1 MKLIFFCVILFFFN
15 NNLESKLFDAKQFKL
30 KNGLQV
36 VVIENSR
43 APVVSQM
50 IWYNVGSIDEEYGKS
65 GLAHFLE
72 HLMFKGTKNYPSG
85 YYSKYISKNGG
96 TENAFT
102 SFDYTAYYQIV
113 PSENLEKIV
122 ELEADRMTNLTLTEE
137 QVETEKKVILEERY
151 QRIDSKPSA
160 ILDESIRKSLF
171 PNHTYGTPII
181 GWEHEIKRLS
191 KNDVRKFYNNYYNP
205 KNAILIF
212 SGDVSLEKA
221 KKYSEKYFGK
231 IEVKNN
237 ISDDR
242 IQLNDPILRTNIQIN
257 YDDENVKQKIWKRSF
272 KTNSYKDSIK
282 NGIALDLGLKIL
294 TGGSTSILYRELVE
308 KKKLV
313 SSVGGYY
320 QGMSRDKATV
330 NFYAIPNENVK
341 IPYLE
346 KQIYEIMKKSIADGI
361 TEERFNLQK
370 KKYEHE
376 SIYLRDS
383 IFQPAQIIGEALS
396 IGIELDEIES
406 WNEILNEISVDDVK
420 NQLKKFIKNKNYVT
434 GLLG

>member
-1 MKLIFFCVILFFFN
+1 MKLIIFFLIFFSFAS
-15 NNLESKLFDAKQFKL
+15 LKSKLFNAKQFKL

-36 VVIENSR
+36 IVIENSR

-50 IWYNVGSIDEEYGKS
+50 IWYNVGSIDEKFGKS

-72 HLMFKGTKNYPSG
+72 HLMFKGTKKYPSG

-113 PSENLEKIV
+113 PTEHLEKIV
-122 ELEADRMTNLTLTEE
+122 ELEADRMTNLTLTDE

-181 GWEHEIKRLS
+181 GWEHEIKALTID
-191 KNDVRKFYNNYYNP
+191 DVRKFYNDYYNP
-205 KNAILIF
+205 KNAILIL
-212 SGDVSLEKA
+212 SGDVSLKKA
-221 KKYSEKYFGK
+221 KEYSEKYFGK
-231 IEVKNN
+231 IKVKNQIN
-237 ISDDR
+237 INR
-242 IQLNDPILRTNIQIN
+242 IKLNDPVLRTNIRIN

-272 KTNSYKDSIK
+272 KTSSYKESIK

-313 SSVGGYY
+313 SSIGGYY

-330 NFYAIPNENVK
+330 NFYAIPNENVE
-341 IPYLE
+341 ISNLE
-346 KQIYEIMKKSIADGI
+346 KQIYEIMKQSVVNGI
-361 TEERFNLQK
+361 TEDRFILQK

-383 IFQPAQIIGEALS
+383 IFQPAQIVGEALS
-396 IGIELDEIES
+396 IGITLEEIES
-406 WNEILNEISVDDVK
+406 WDEFLNEITIDDVK
-420 NQLKKFIKNKNYVT
+420 NELKKFIKNNNYVT

>member
-1 MKLIFFCVILFFFN
+1 MKLIIFFLIFFSFTS
-15 NNLESKLFDAKQFKL
+15 LKSKLFDAKQFQL
-30 KNGLQV
+30 KNGLRV

-50 IWYNVGSIDEEYGKS
+50 IWYNVGSIDEKFGKS

-72 HLMFKGTKNYPSG
+72 HLMFKGTKKYPSG

-113 PSENLEKIV
+113 PTEHLEKIV
-122 ELEADRMTNLTLTEE
+122 ELEADRMTNLTLTDE

-181 GWEHEIKRLS
+181 GWEHEIKALTID
-191 KNDVRKFYNNYYNP
+191 DVRKFYNDYYNP

-212 SGDVSLEKA
+212 SGDVSLKKA
-221 KKYSEKYFGK
+221 KEYSEKYFGK
-231 IEVKNN
+231 IKVKNQIN
-237 ISDDR
+237 INR
-242 IQLNDPILRTNIQIN
+242 IKLNDPVLRTNIRIN

-272 KTNSYKDSIK
+272 KTSSYKESIK

-313 SSVGGYY
+313 SSIGGYY

-330 NFYAIPNENVK
+330 NFYAIPNENVE
-341 IPYLE
+341 ISNLE
-346 KQIYEIMKKSIADGI
+346 KQIYEIMKKSVVNGI
-361 TEERFNLQK
+361 TEDRFTLQK
-370 KKYEHE
+370 KKYEYE

-383 IFQPAQIIGEALS
+383 IFQPAQIVGEALS
-396 IGIELDEIES
+396 IGIALEEIES
-406 WNEILNEISVDDVK
+406 WDEFLNEITIEDVK
-420 NQLKKFIKNKNYVT
+420 NELKKFIKNNNYVT

>member
-1 MKLIFFCVILFFFN
+1 MKLIIFFFIFFSFTSSK
-15 NNLESKLFDAKQFKL
+15 SKLFDAKQFKL
-30 KNGLQV
+30 ENGLQV
-36 VVIENSR
+36 IVIENSR

-50 IWYNVGSIDEEYGKS
+50 IWYNVGSIDEKFGKS

-72 HLMFKGTKNYPSG
+72 HLMFKGTKKYPSG

-113 PSENLEKIV
+113 PTEHLEKIV
-122 ELEADRMTNLTLTEE
+122 ELEADRMINLTLTDE

-181 GWEHEIKRLS
+181 GWEHEIKALTID
-191 KNDVRKFYNNYYNP
+191 DVRKFYNDYYNP

-212 SGDVSLEKA
+212 SGDVSLKKA
-221 KKYSEKYFGK
+221 KEYSEKYFGK
-231 IEVKNN
+231 IKVKNQIN
-237 ISDDR
+237 INR
-242 IQLNDPILRTNIQIN
+242 IKLNDPVLRTNIRIN
-257 YDDENVKQKIWKRSF
+257 YNDENVKQKIWKRSF
-272 KTNSYKDSIK
+272 KTSSYKESIK

-313 SSVGGYY
+313 SSIGGYY

-330 NFYAIPNENVK
+330 NFYAIPNENVE
-341 IPYLE
+341 ISNLE
-346 KQIYEIMKKSIADGI
+346 KQIYEIMKKSVVNGI
-361 TEERFNLQK
+361 TEDRFTLQK
-370 KKYEHE
+370 KKYEYE

-383 IFQPAQIIGEALS
+383 IFQPAQIVGEALS
-396 IGIELDEIES
+396 VGIALEEIER
-406 WNEILNEISVDDVK
+406 WDEFLNEITIDDVK
-420 NQLKKFIKNKNYVT
+420 NELKKFIKNNNYVT

>member
-1 MKLIFFCVILFFFN
+1 MKLIFFFLIFFSFTS
-15 NNLESKLFDAKQFKL
+15 LKSKLFDAKQFKL

-36 VVIENSR
+36 IVIENSR

-50 IWYNVGSIDEEYGKS
+50 IWYNVGSIDEKFGKS

-72 HLMFKGTKNYPSG
+72 HLMFKGTKKYPSG

-113 PSENLEKIV
+113 PTEHLEKIV
-122 ELEADRMTNLTLTEE
+122 ELEADRMTNLTLTDE

-181 GWEHEIKRLS
+181 GWEHEIKALTID
-191 KNDVRKFYNNYYNP
+191 DVRKFYNDYYNP

-212 SGDVSLEKA
+212 SGDVSLKKA
-221 KKYSEKYFGK
+221 KEYSEKYFGK
-231 IEVKNN
+231 IKVKNQIN
-237 ISDDR
+237 INR
-242 IQLNDPILRTNIQIN
+242 IKLNDPVLRTNIRIN

-272 KTNSYKDSIK
+272 KTSSYKESIK

-313 SSVGGYY
+313 SSIGGYY

-330 NFYAIPNENVK
+330 NFYAIPNENVE
-341 IPYLE
+341 ISNLE
-346 KQIYEIMKKSIADGI
+346 KQIYEIMKKSVVNGI
-361 TEERFNLQK
+361 TEDRFILQK

-383 IFQPAQIIGEALS
+383 IFQPAQIVGEALS
-396 IGIELDEIES
+396 IGIALEEIES
-406 WNEILNEISVDDVK
+406 WDEFLNEITIDDVK
-420 NQLKKFIKNKNYVT
+420 NELKKFIKNNNYVT

>member
-1 MKLIFFCVILFFFN
+1 MKLIIFFLIFFSFTS
-15 NNLESKLFDAKQFKL
+15 LKSKLFDAKQFKL

-36 VVIENSR
+36 IVIENSR

-50 IWYNVGSIDEEYGKS
+50 IWYNVGSIDEKFGKS

-72 HLMFKGTKNYPSG
+72 HLMFKGTKKYPSG

-113 PSENLEKIV
+113 PTEHLEKIV
-122 ELEADRMTNLTLTEE
+122 ELEADRMTNLTLTNE

-181 GWEHEIKRLS
+181 GWEHEIKALTID
-191 KNDVRKFYNNYYNP
+191 DVRKFYNDYYNP

-212 SGDVSLEKA
+212 SGDVSLKKA
-221 KKYSEKYFGK
+221 KEFSEKYFGK
-231 IEVKNN
+231 IEVKNQIN
-237 ISDDR
+237 INR
-242 IQLNDPILRTNIQIN
+242 IKLNDPILKTNIRIN

-272 KTNSYKDSIK
+272 KTSSYKESIK
-282 NGIALDLGLKIL
+282 NGIALELGLKIL

-313 SSVGGYY
+313 SSIGGYY

-330 NFYAIPNENVK
+330 NFYAIPNENVE
-341 IPYLE
+341 ISNLE
-346 KQIYEIMKKSIADGI
+346 KQIYEIMKKSVVNGI
-361 TEERFNLQK
+361 TEDRFTLQK
-370 KKYEHE
+370 KKYEYE

-383 IFQPAQIIGEALS
+383 IFQPAQIVGEALS
-396 IGIELDEIES
+396 IGIALEEIES
-406 WNEILNEISVDDVK
+406 WDEFLNEITIDDVK
-420 NQLKKFIKNKNYVT
+420 NELKKFIKNNNYVT

>member
-1 MKLIFFCVILFFFN
+1 MKLIFFFLIFFSFTS
-15 NNLESKLFDAKQFKL
+15 LKSKLFDAKQFKL

-36 VVIENSR
+36 IVIENSR

-50 IWYNVGSIDEEYGKS
+50 IWYNVGSIDEKFGKS

-72 HLMFKGTKNYPSG
+72 HLMFKGTKKYPSG

-113 PSENLEKIV
+113 PTEHLEKIV
-122 ELEADRMTNLTLTEE
+122 ELEADRMTNLTLTDE

-181 GWEHEIKRLS
+181 GWEHEIKALTID
-191 KNDVRKFYNNYYNP
+191 DVRKFYNDYYNP

-212 SGDVSLEKA
+212 SGDVSLKKA
-221 KKYSEKYFGK
+221 KEYSEKYFGK
-231 IEVKNN
+231 IKVKNQIN
-237 ISDDR
+237 INR
-242 IQLNDPILRTNIQIN
+242 IKLNDPVLRTNIRIN

-272 KTNSYKDSIK
+272 KTSSYKESIK

-313 SSVGGYY
+313 SSIGGYY

-330 NFYAIPNENVK
+330 NFYAIPNENVE
-341 IPYLE
+341 ISNLE
-346 KQIYEIMKKSIADGI
+346 KQIYEIMKKSVVNGI
-361 TEERFNLQK
+361 TEDRFILQK

-383 IFQPAQIIGEALS
+383 IFQPAQIVGEALS
-396 IGIELDEIES
+396 IGIALEEIES
-406 WNEILNEISVDDVK
+406 WDDFLNEITIEDVK
-420 NQLKKFIKNKNYVT
+420 NELKKFIKNNNYVT

>member
-1 MKLIFFCVILFFFN
+1 MKLIIFFLIFFSFTSSK
-15 NNLESKLFDAKQFKL
+15 SKLFDAKQFKL

-36 VVIENSR
+36 IVIENSR

-50 IWYNVGSIDEEYGKS
+50 IWYNVGSIDEKFGKS

-72 HLMFKGTKNYPSG
+72 HLMFKGTKKYPSG

-113 PSENLEKIV
+113 PTDHLEKIV
-122 ELEADRMTNLTLTEE
+122 ELEADRMTNLTLTDE

-151 QRIDSKPSA
+151 QRIDSNPSA

-181 GWEHEIKRLS
+181 GWEHEIKALTID
-191 KNDVRKFYNNYYNP
+191 DVRKFYNDYYNP

-212 SGDVSLEKA
+212 SGDVSLKKA
-221 KKYSEKYFGK
+221 KQFSEKYFGK
-231 IEVKNN
+231 IKVKNQIN
-237 ISDDR
+237 ITR
-242 IQLNDPILRTNIQIN
+242 IKLNDPVLRTNIRIN

-272 KTNSYKDSIK
+272 KTSSYKESIK
-282 NGIALDLGLKIL
+282 NGIALELGLKIL

-313 SSVGGYY
+313 SSIGGYY

-330 NFYAIPNENVK
+330 NFYAIPNENVE
-341 IPYLE
+341 ISNLE
-346 KQIYEIMKKSIADGI
+346 KQIYETMKKSVVNGI
-361 TEERFNLQK
+361 TEDRFTLQK
-370 KKYEHE
+370 KKYEYE

-383 IFQPAQIIGEALS
+383 IFQPAQIVGEALS
-396 IGIELDEIES
+396 IGISLEEIES
-406 WNEILNEISVDDVK
+406 WDEFLNEITIDDVK
-420 NQLKKFIKNKNYVT
+420 NELKKFIKNNNYVT

>member
-1 MKLIFFCVILFFFN
+1 MKLIIFFLIFFSFT
-15 NNLESKLFDAKQFKL
+15 NLKSKLFDAKQFKL

-36 VVIENSR
+36 IVIENSR

-50 IWYNVGSIDEEYGKS
+50 IWYNVGSIDEKFGKS

-72 HLMFKGTKNYPSG
+72 HLMFKGTKKYPSG

-113 PSENLEKIV
+113 PTEHLEKIV
-122 ELEADRMTNLTLTEE
+122 ELEADRMTNLTLTDE

-181 GWEHEIKRLS
+181 GWEHEIKALTID
-191 KNDVRKFYNNYYNP
+191 DVRKFYNDYYNP
-205 KNAILIF
+205 KNAILIL
-212 SGDVSLEKA
+212 SGDVSLKKA
-221 KKYSEKYFGK
+221 KEYSEKYFGK
-231 IEVKNN
+231 IKVKNQIN
-237 ISDDR
+237 INR
-242 IQLNDPILRTNIQIN
+242 IKLNDPVLRTNIRIN

-272 KTNSYKDSIK
+272 KTSSYKESIK

-313 SSVGGYY
+313 SSIGGYY

-330 NFYAIPNENVK
+330 NFYAIPNENVE
-341 IPYLE
+341 ISNLE
-346 KQIYEIMKKSIADGI
+346 KQIYEIMKQSVVNGI
-361 TEERFNLQK
+361 TEDRFILQK

-383 IFQPAQIIGEALS
+383 IFQPAQIVGEALS
-396 IGIELDEIES
+396 VGIALEEIER
-406 WNEILNEISVDDVK
+406 WDEFLNEITIDDVK
-420 NQLKKFIKNKNYVT
+420 NELKKFIKNNNYVT

>member
-1 MKLIFFCVILFFFN
+1 MKLIFFFIIFFSFTSSK
-15 NNLESKLFDAKQFKL
+15 SKLFDAKQFQL
-30 KNGLQV
+30 KNGLRV
-36 VVIENSR
+36 IVIENSR

-50 IWYNVGSIDEEYGKS
+50 IWYNVGSIDEKFGKS

-72 HLMFKGTKNYPSG
+72 HLMFKGTKKYPSG

-113 PSENLEKIV
+113 PTEHLEKIV
-122 ELEADRMTNLTLTEE
+122 ELEADRMINLTLTDE

-181 GWEHEIKRLS
+181 GWEHEIKALTID
-191 KNDVRKFYNNYYNP
+191 DVRKFYNDYYNP
-205 KNAILIF
+205 KNAILIL
-212 SGDVSLEKA
+212 SGDVSLKKA
-221 KKYSEKYFGK
+221 KEYSEKYFGK
-231 IEVKNN
+231 IKVKNQIN
-237 ISDDR
+237 INR
-242 IQLNDPILRTNIQIN
+242 IKLNDPVLRTNIRIN
-257 YDDENVKQKIWKRSF
+257 YYDENVKQKIWKRSF
-272 KTNSYKDSIK
+272 KTSSYKESIK

-313 SSVGGYY
+313 SSIGGYY

-330 NFYAIPNENVK
+330 NFYAIPNENVE
-341 IPYLE
+341 ISNLE
-346 KQIYEIMKKSIADGI
+346 KQIYETMKKSVVNGI
-361 TEERFNLQK
+361 TEDRFTLQK
-370 KKYEHE
+370 KKYEYE

-383 IFQPAQIIGEALS
+383 IFQPAQIVGEALS
-396 IGIELDEIES
+396 VGIALEEIER
-406 WNEILNEISVDDVK
+406 WDEFLNEITIDDVK
-420 NQLKKFIKNKNYVT
+420 NELKKFIKNNNYVT

>member
-1 MKLIFFCVILFFFN
+1 MKLIIFFLIFFSFTS
-15 NNLESKLFDAKQFKL
+15 LKSKLFDAKQFKL

-36 VVIENSR
+36 IVIENSR

-50 IWYNVGSIDEEYGKS
+50 IWYNVGSIDEKFGKS

-72 HLMFKGTKNYPSG
+72 HLMFKGTKKYPSG

-113 PSENLEKIV
+113 PTEHLEKIV
-122 ELEADRMTNLTLTEE
+122 ELEADRMTNLTLTDE

-181 GWEHEIKRLS
+181 GWEHEIKALTID
-191 KNDVRKFYNNYYNP
+191 DVRKFYNDYYNP
-205 KNAILIF
+205 KNAILIL
-212 SGDVSLEKA
+212 SGDVSLKKA
-221 KKYSEKYFGK
+221 KEYSEKYFGK
-231 IEVKNN
+231 IKVKNQIN
-237 ISDDR
+237 INR
-242 IQLNDPILRTNIQIN
+242 IKLNDPVLRTNIRIN

-272 KTNSYKDSIK
+272 KTSSYKESIK

-313 SSVGGYY
+313 SSIGGYY

-330 NFYAIPNENVK
+330 NFYAIPNENVE
-341 IPYLE
+341 ISNLE
-346 KQIYEIMKKSIADGI
+346 KQIYEIMKKSVVNGI
-361 TEERFNLQK
+361 TEDRFALQK
-370 KKYEHE
+370 KKYEYE

-383 IFQPAQIIGEALS
+383 IFQPAQIVGEALS
-396 IGIELDEIES
+396 IGIALEEIES
-406 WNEILNEISVDDVK
+406 WDEFLNEITIDDVK
-420 NQLKKFIKNKNYVT
+420 NELKKFIKNNNYVT

>member
-1 MKLIFFCVILFFFN
+1 MKLIFFFLIFFSFTS
-15 NNLESKLFDAKQFKL
+15 LKSKLFDAKQFKL

-36 VVIENSR
+36 IVIENSR

-50 IWYNVGSIDEEYGKS
+50 IWYNVGSIDEKFGKS

-72 HLMFKGTKNYPSG
+72 HLMFKGTKKYPSG

-113 PSENLEKIV
+113 PTEHLEKIV
-122 ELEADRMTNLTLTEE
+122 ELEADRMTNLTLTDE

-181 GWEHEIKRLS
+181 GWEHEIKALTID
-191 KNDVRKFYNNYYNP
+191 DVRKFYNDYYNP

-212 SGDVSLEKA
+212 SGDVSLKKA
-221 KKYSEKYFGK
+221 KEYSEKYFGK
-231 IEVKNN
+231 IKVKNQIN
-237 ISDDR
+237 INR
-242 IQLNDPILRTNIQIN
+242 IKLNDPILRTNIRIN

-272 KTNSYKDSIK
+272 KTSSYKESIK

-313 SSVGGYY
+313 SSIGGYY

-330 NFYAIPNENVK
+330 NFYAIPNENVE
-341 IPYLE
+341 ISNLE
-346 KQIYEIMKKSIADGI
+346 KQIYEIMKKSVVNGI
-361 TEERFNLQK
+361 TEDRFILQK

-396 IGIELDEIES
+396 IGIALEEIES
-406 WNEILNEISVDDVK
+406 WDEFLNEITIEDVK
-420 NQLKKFIKNKNYVT
+420 NELKKFIKNNNYVT

>member
-1 MKLIFFCVILFFFN
+1 MKLIFFFIIFFSFTSSK
-15 NNLESKLFDAKQFKL
+15 SKLFDAKQFKL
-30 KNGLQV
+30 ENGLQV
-36 VVIENSR
+36 IVIENSR

-50 IWYNVGSIDEEYGKS
+50 IWYNVGSIDEKFGKS

-72 HLMFKGTKNYPSG
+72 HLMFKGTKKYPSG

-113 PSENLEKIV
+113 PTEHLEKIV
-122 ELEADRMTNLTLTEE
+122 ELEADRMTNLTLTDE

-181 GWEHEIKRLS
+181 GWEHEIKALTID
-191 KNDVRKFYNNYYNP
+191 DVRKFYNDYYSP

-212 SGDVSLEKA
+212 SGDVSLKKA
-221 KKYSEKYFGK
+221 KEYSEKYFGK
-231 IEVKNN
+231 IKVKNQIN
-237 ISDDR
+237 INR
-242 IQLNDPILRTNIQIN
+242 IKLNDPVLRTNIRIN

-272 KTNSYKDSIK
+272 KTSSYKESIK

-313 SSVGGYY
+313 SSIGGYY

-330 NFYAIPNENVK
+330 NFYAIPNENVE
-341 IPYLE
+341 ISNLE
-346 KQIYEIMKKSIADGI
+346 KQIYEIMKKSVVNGI
-361 TEERFNLQK
+361 TEDRFTLQK
-370 KKYEHE
+370 KKYEYE

-383 IFQPAQIIGEALS
+383 IFQPAQIVGEALS
-396 IGIELDEIES
+396 IGIALEEIES
-406 WNEILNEISVDDVK
+406 WDEFLNEITIDDVK
-420 NQLKKFIKNKNYVT
+420 NELKKFIKNNNYVT

>member
-1 MKLIFFCVILFFFN
+1 MKLIIFFLIFFSFTS
-15 NNLESKLFDAKQFKL
+15 LKSKLFDAKQFKL

-36 VVIENSR
+36 IVIENSR

-50 IWYNVGSIDEEYGKS
+50 IWYNVGSIDEKFGKS

-72 HLMFKGTKNYPSG
+72 HLMFKGTKKYPSG

-113 PSENLEKIV
+113 PTEHLEKIV
-122 ELEADRMTNLTLTEE
+122 ELEADRMTNLTLTDE

-181 GWEHEIKRLS
+181 GWEHEIKALTID
-191 KNDVRKFYNNYYNP
+191 DVRKFYNDYYNP
-205 KNAILIF
+205 KNAILIL
-212 SGDVSLEKA
+212 SGDVSLKKA
-221 KKYSEKYFGK
+221 KEYSKKYFGK
-231 IEVKNN
+231 IKVKNQIN
-237 ISDDR
+237 INR
-242 IQLNDPILRTNIQIN
+242 IKLNDPVLRTNIRIN

-272 KTNSYKDSIK
+272 KTSSYKESIK

-313 SSVGGYY
+313 SSIGGYY

-330 NFYAIPNENVK
+330 NFYAIPNENVE
-341 IPYLE
+341 ISNLE
-346 KQIYEIMKKSIADGI
+346 KQIYEIMKKSVVNGI
-361 TEERFNLQK
+361 TEDRFTLQK
-370 KKYEHE
+370 KKYEYE

-383 IFQPAQIIGEALS
+383 IFQPAQIVGEALS
-396 IGIELDEIES
+396 IGIALEEIES
-406 WNEILNEISVDDVK
+406 WDEFLNDITIDDVK
-420 NQLKKFIKNKNYVT
+420 NELKKFIKNNNYVT

>member
-1 MKLIFFCVILFFFN
+1 MKLIIFFLIFFSFT
-15 NNLESKLFDAKQFKL
+15 NLKSKLFDAKQFKL

-36 VVIENSR
+36 IVIENSR

-50 IWYNVGSIDEEYGKS
+50 IWYNVGSIDEKFGKS

-72 HLMFKGTKNYPSG
+72 HLMFKGTKKYPSG

-113 PSENLEKIV
+113 PTEHLEKIV
-122 ELEADRMTNLTLTEE
+122 ELEADRMTNLTLTDE

-181 GWEHEIKRLS
+181 GWEHEIKALTID
-191 KNDVRKFYNNYYNP
+191 DVRKFYNDYYNP

-212 SGDVSLEKA
+212 SGDVSLKKA
-221 KKYSEKYFGK
+221 KEYSEKYFGK
-231 IEVKNN
+231 IKVKNQIN
-237 ISDDR
+237 INR
-242 IQLNDPILRTNIQIN
+242 IKLNDPVLRTNIRIN

-272 KTNSYKDSIK
+272 KTSSYKESIK

-313 SSVGGYY
+313 SSIGGYY

-330 NFYAIPNENVK
+330 NFYAIPNENVE
-341 IPYLE
+341 ISNLE
-346 KQIYEIMKKSIADGI
+346 KQIYEIMKKSVVNGI
-361 TEERFNLQK
+361 TEDRFTLQK
-370 KKYEHE
+370 KKYAHE

-383 IFQPAQIIGEALS
+383 IFQPAQIVGEALS
-396 IGIELDEIES
+396 IGIALEEIEN
-406 WNEILNEISVDDVK
+406 WDEFLNEITIDDVK
-420 NQLKKFIKNKNYVT
+420 NELKKFIKNNNYVT

>member
-1 MKLIFFCVILFFFN
+1 MKLIIFFLIFFSFT
-15 NNLESKLFDAKQFKL
+15 NLKSKLFDAKQFKL

-36 VVIENSR
+36 IVIENSR

-50 IWYNVGSIDEEYGKS
+50 IWYNVGSIDEKFGKS

-72 HLMFKGTKNYPSG
+72 HLMFKGTKKFPSG

-113 PSENLEKIV
+113 PTEHLEKIV
-122 ELEADRMTNLTLTEE
+122 ELEADRMTNLTLTDE

-181 GWEHEIKRLS
+181 GWEHEIKALTID
-191 KNDVRKFYNNYYNP
+191 DVRKFYNDYYNP

-212 SGDVSLEKA
+212 SGDVSLKKA
-221 KKYSEKYFGK
+221 KEYSEKYFGK
-231 IEVKNN
+231 IKVKNQIN
-237 ISDDR
+237 INR
-242 IQLNDPILRTNIQIN
+242 IKLNDPVLRTNIRIN

-272 KTNSYKDSIK
+272 KTSSYKESIK

-313 SSVGGYY
+313 SSIGGYY

-330 NFYAIPNENVK
+330 NFYAIPNENVE
-341 IPYLE
+341 ISNLE
-346 KQIYEIMKKSIADGI
+346 KQIYEIMKQSVVNGI
-361 TEERFNLQK
+361 TEDRFILQK

-383 IFQPAQIIGEALS
+383 IFQPAQIVGEALS
-396 IGIELDEIES
+396 IGIALEEIES
-406 WNEILNEISVDDVK
+406 WDEFLNEITIDDVK
-420 NQLKKFIKNKNYVT
+420 NELKKFIKNNNYVT

>member
-1 MKLIFFCVILFFFN
+1 MKLIFFFIIFFSFTSSK
-15 NNLESKLFDAKQFKL
+15 SKLFDAKQFKL
-30 KNGLQV
+30 ENGLQV
-36 VVIENSR
+36 IVIENSR

-50 IWYNVGSIDEEYGKS
+50 IWYNVGSIDEKFGKS

-72 HLMFKGTKNYPSG
+72 HLMFKGTKKYPSG

-113 PSENLEKIV
+113 PTEHLEKIV
-122 ELEADRMTNLTLTEE
+122 ELEADRMINLTLTDE

-181 GWEHEIKRLS
+181 GWEHEIKALTID
-191 KNDVRKFYNNYYNP
+191 DVRKFYNDYYNP
-205 KNAILIF
+205 KNAILIL
-212 SGDVSLEKA
+212 SGDVSLKKA
-221 KKYSEKYFGK
+221 KEFSKKYFGK
-231 IEVKNN
+231 IKVKNQIN
-237 ISDDR
+237 INR
-242 IQLNDPILRTNIQIN
+242 IKLNDPVLRTNIRIN

-272 KTNSYKDSIK
+272 KTSSYKESIK

-313 SSVGGYY
+313 SSIGGYY

-330 NFYAIPNENVK
+330 NFYAIPNENVE
-341 IPYLE
+341 ISNLE
-346 KQIYEIMKKSIADGI
+346 KQIYEIMKKSVVNGI
-361 TEERFNLQK
+361 TEDRFTLQK
-370 KKYEHE
+370 KKYEYE

-383 IFQPAQIIGEALS
+383 IFQPAQIVGEALS
-396 IGIELDEIES
+396 VGIALEEIER
-406 WNEILNEISVDDVK
+406 WDEFLNEITIDDVK
-420 NQLKKFIKNKNYVT
+420 NELKKFIKNNNYVT

>member
-1 MKLIFFCVILFFFN
+1 MKLIIFFLIFFSFTS
-15 NNLESKLFDAKQFKL
+15 LKSKLFDAKQFQL
-30 KNGLQV
+30 KNGLRV

-50 IWYNVGSIDEEYGKS
+50 IWYNVGSIDEKFGKS

-72 HLMFKGTKNYPSG
+72 HLMFKGTKKYPSG

-113 PSENLEKIV
+113 PTEHLEKIV
-122 ELEADRMTNLTLTEE
+122 ELEADRMTNLTLTDE

-181 GWEHEIKRLS
+181 GWEHEIKALTID
-191 KNDVRKFYNNYYNP
+191 DVRKFYNDYYNP

-212 SGDVSLEKA
+212 SGDVSLKKA
-221 KKYSEKYFGK
+221 KEYSEKYFGK
-231 IEVKNN
+231 IKVKNQIN
-237 ISDDR
+237 INR
-242 IQLNDPILRTNIQIN
+242 IKLNDPVLRTNIRIN

-272 KTNSYKDSIK
+272 KTSSYKESIK

-313 SSVGGYY
+313 SSIGGYY

-330 NFYAIPNENVK
+330 NFYAIPNENVE
-341 IPYLE
+341 ISNLE
-346 KQIYEIMKKSIADGI
+346 KQIYEIMKKSVVNGI
-361 TEERFNLQK
+361 TEDRFALQK
-370 KKYEHE
+370 KKYEYE
-376 SIYLRDS
+376 SIYLRDN
-383 IFQPAQIIGEALS
+383 IFQPAQIVGEALS
-396 IGIELDEIES
+396 IGIALEEIES
-406 WNEILNEISVDDVK
+406 WDEFLNEITIDDVK
-420 NQLKKFIKNKNYVT
+420 NELKKFIKNNNYVT

>member
-1 MKLIFFCVILFFFN
+1 MKLIIFLLIFFSFT
-15 NNLESKLFDAKQFKL
+15 NLKSKLFDAKQFRL

-36 VVIENSR
+36 IVIENSR

-50 IWYNVGSIDEEYGKS
+50 IWYNVGSIDEEFGKS

-72 HLMFKGTKNYPSG
+72 HLMFKGTKRYPSG

-113 PSENLEKIV
+113 PSEHLENIV
-122 ELEADRMTNLTLTEE
+122 KLEADRMTNLTLTDK

-181 GWEHEIKRLS
+181 GWEHEIKALTID
-191 KNDVRKFYNNYYNP
+191 DVRKFYNDYYNP

-212 SGDVSLEKA
+212 SGDVSLKKA
-221 KKYSEKYFGK
+221 KEYSEKYFGK
-231 IEVKNN
+231 IKVKKQRN
-237 ISDDR
+237 INR
-242 IQLNDPILRTNIQIN
+242 IKLNDPVLRTNIRIN

-272 KTNSYKDSIK
+272 KTNSYKESIK

-313 SSVGGYY
+313 SSIGGYY
-320 QGMSRDKATV
+320 QGMSRDKATI
-330 NFYAIPNENVK
+330 NFYAIPNENVE
-341 IPYLE
+341 ISNLE
-346 KQIYEIMKKSIADGI
+346 KQIYEIMKKSVEDGI
-361 TEERFNLQK
+361 TDDRFILEK
-370 KKYEHE
+370 KKYEHG

-383 IFQPAQIIGEALS
+383 IFQPAQIVGEALS
-396 IGIELDEIES
+396 IGITLEEIER
-406 WNEILNEISVDDVK
+406 WDEFLNEVTIDDVK
-420 NQLKKFIKNKNYVT
+420 NELKKFINNKNYVT

>member
-1 MKLIFFCVILFFFN
+1 MKLIFFFLIFFSFTS
-15 NNLESKLFDAKQFKL
+15 LKSKLFDAKQFKL

-36 VVIENSR
+36 IVIENSR

-50 IWYNVGSIDEEYGKS
+50 IWYNVGSIDEKFGKS

-72 HLMFKGTKNYPSG
+72 HLMFKGTKKYPNG
-85 YYSKYISKNGG
+85 FYSKYISKNGG

-113 PSENLEKIV
+113 PTEHLEKIV
-122 ELEADRMTNLTLTEE
+122 ELEADRMTNLTLTDQ

-181 GWEHEIKRLS
+181 GWEHEIKALTID
-191 KNDVRKFYNNYYNP
+191 DVRKFYNDYYNP

-212 SGDVSLEKA
+212 SGDVSLKKA
-221 KKYSEKYFGK
+221 KEYSEKYFGK
-231 IEVKNN
+231 IKVKNQIN
-237 ISDDR
+237 INR
-242 IQLNDPILRTNIQIN
+242 IKLNDPVLRTNIRIN

-272 KTNSYKDSIK
+272 KTSSYKESIK

-313 SSVGGYY
+313 SSIGGYY

-330 NFYAIPNENVK
+330 NFYAIPNENVE
-341 IPYLE
+341 ISNLE
-346 KQIYEIMKKSIADGI
+346 KQIYEIMKKSVVNGI
-361 TEERFNLQK
+361 TEDRFILQK

-383 IFQPAQIIGEALS
+383 IFQPAQIVGEALS
-396 IGIELDEIES
+396 IGIALEEIES
-406 WNEILNEISVDDVK
+406 WDEFLNEITIEDVK
-420 NQLKKFIKNKNYVT
+420 NELKKFIKNNNYVT

>member
-1 MKLIFFCVILFFFN
+1 MKLIIFFLIFFSFTSSK
-15 NNLESKLFDAKQFKL
+15 SKLFNAKQFKL

-36 VVIENSR
+36 IVIENSR

-50 IWYNVGSIDEEYGKS
+50 IWYNVGSIDEKFGKS

-72 HLMFKGTKNYPSG
+72 HLMFKGTKKYPSG

-113 PSENLEKIV
+113 PTEHLEKIV
-122 ELEADRMTNLTLTEE
+122 ELEADRMTNLTLTDE

-181 GWEHEIKRLS
+181 GWEHEIKALTID
-191 KNDVRKFYNNYYNP
+191 DVRKFYNDYYNP

-212 SGDVSLEKA
+212 SGDVSLKKA
-221 KKYSEKYFGK
+221 KEYSEKYFGK
-231 IEVKNN
+231 IKVKNQITIN
-237 ISDDR
+237 R
-242 IQLNDPILRTNIQIN
+242 IKLNDPVLRTNIRIN

-272 KTNSYKDSIK
+272 KTSSYKESIK

-313 SSVGGYY
+313 SSIGGYY

-330 NFYAIPNENVK
+330 NFYAIPNENVE
-341 IPYLE
+341 ISNLE
-346 KQIYEIMKKSIADGI
+346 KQIYEIMKKSVVNGI
-361 TEERFNLQK
+361 TEDRFTLQK
-370 KKYEHE
+370 KKYAHE

-383 IFQPAQIIGEALS
+383 IFQPAQIVGEALS
-396 IGIELDEIES
+396 IGIALEEIES
-406 WNEILNEISVDDVK
+406 WDEFLNEITIDDVK
-420 NQLKKFIKNKNYVT
+420 NELKKFIKNNNYVT

>member
-1 MKLIFFCVILFFFN
+1 MKLIIFFLIFFSFTS
-15 NNLESKLFDAKQFKL
+15 LKSKLFDAKQFKL

-36 VVIENSR
+36 IVIENSR

-50 IWYNVGSIDEEYGKS
+50 IWYNVGSIDEKFGKS

-72 HLMFKGTKNYPSG
+72 HLMFKGTKKFPSG

-113 PSENLEKIV
+113 PTEHLEKIV
-122 ELEADRMTNLTLTEE
+122 ELEADRMTNLTLTDE

-181 GWEHEIKRLS
+181 GWEHEIKALTID
-191 KNDVRKFYNNYYNP
+191 DVRKFYNDYYNP

-212 SGDVSLEKA
+212 SGDVSLKKA
-221 KKYSEKYFGK
+221 KEYSEKYFGK
-231 IEVKNN
+231 IKVKNQITIN
-237 ISDDR
+237 R
-242 IQLNDPILRTNIQIN
+242 IKLNDPVLRTNIRIN

-272 KTNSYKDSIK
+272 KTSSYKESIK

-313 SSVGGYY
+313 SSIGGYY

-330 NFYAIPNENVK
+330 NFYAIPNENVE
-341 IPYLE
+341 ISNLE
-346 KQIYEIMKKSIADGI
+346 KQIYEIMKQSVVNGI
-361 TEERFNLQK
+361 TEDRFILQK

-383 IFQPAQIIGEALS
+383 IFQPAQIVGEALS
-396 IGIELDEIES
+396 IGIALEEIES
-406 WNEILNEISVDDVK
+406 WDEFLNEITIDDVK
-420 NQLKKFIKNKNYVT
+420 NELKKFIKNNNYVT

>member
-1 MKLIFFCVILFFFN
+1 MKLIFFFIIFFSFTSSK
-15 NNLESKLFDAKQFKL
+15 SKLFDAKQFKL

-36 VVIENSR
+36 IVIENSR

-50 IWYNVGSIDEEYGKS
+50 IWYNVGSIDEKFGKS

-72 HLMFKGTKNYPSG
+72 HLMFKGTKKYPSG

-113 PSENLEKIV
+113 PSEHLEKIV
-122 ELEADRMTNLTLTEE
+122 ELEADRMTNLTLTDE

-181 GWEHEIKRLS
+181 GWEHEIKALTID
-191 KNDVRKFYNNYYNP
+191 DVRKFYNDYYNP

-212 SGDVSLEKA
+212 SGDVSLKKA
-221 KKYSEKYFGK
+221 KEYSKKYFGK
-231 IEVKNN
+231 IKVKNQIN
-237 ISDDR
+237 INR
-242 IQLNDPILRTNIQIN
+242 IKLNDPVLRTNIRIN

-272 KTNSYKDSIK
+272 KTSSYKESIK

-313 SSVGGYY
+313 SSIGGYY

-330 NFYAIPNENVK
+330 NFYAIPNENVE
-341 IPYLE
+341 ISNLE
-346 KQIYEIMKKSIADGI
+346 KQIYEIMKKSVVNGI
-361 TEERFNLQK
+361 TEDRFALQK
-370 KKYEHE
+370 KKYEYE

-383 IFQPAQIIGEALS
+383 IFQPAQIVGEALS
-396 IGIELDEIES
+396 IGIALEEIES
-406 WNEILNEISVDDVK
+406 WDEFLNEITIDDVK
-420 NQLKKFIKNKNYVT
+420 NELKKFIKNNNYVT

>member
-1 MKLIFFCVILFFFN
+1 MKLIFFFLIFFSFTS
-15 NNLESKLFDAKQFKL
+15 LKSKLFDAKQFKL

-36 VVIENSR
+36 IVIENSR

-50 IWYNVGSIDEEYGKS
+50 IWYNVGSIDEKFGKS

-72 HLMFKGTKNYPSG
+72 HLMFKGTKKYPSG

-113 PSENLEKIV
+113 PTEHLEKIV
-122 ELEADRMTNLTLTEE
+122 ELEADRMTNLTLTDE

-181 GWEHEIKRLS
+181 GWEHEIKALTID
-191 KNDVRKFYNNYYNP
+191 DVRKFYNDYYNP

-212 SGDVSLEKA
+212 SGDVSLKKA
-221 KKYSEKYFGK
+221 KEYSEKYFGK
-231 IEVKNN
+231 IKVKNQIN
-237 ISDDR
+237 INR
-242 IQLNDPILRTNIQIN
+242 IKLNDPVLRTNIRIN

-272 KTNSYKDSIK
+272 KTSSYKESIK

-313 SSVGGYY
+313 SSIGGYY
-320 QGMSRDKATV
+320 QGMSREKATV
-330 NFYAIPNENVK
+330 NFYAIPNENVE
-341 IPYLE
+341 ISNLE
-346 KQIYEIMKKSIADGI
+346 KQIYEIMKKSVVNGI
-361 TEERFNLQK
+361 TEDRFILQK

-383 IFQPAQIIGEALS
+383 IFQPAQIVGEALS
-396 IGIELDEIES
+396 IGIALEEIES
-406 WNEILNEISVDDVK
+406 WDEFLNEITIEDVK
-420 NQLKKFIKNKNYVT
+420 NELKKFIKNNNYVT

>member
-1 MKLIFFCVILFFFN
+1 MKLIFFFIIFFSFTSSK
-15 NNLESKLFDAKQFKL
+15 SKLFDAKQFKL

-36 VVIENSR
+36 IVIENSR

-50 IWYNVGSIDEEYGKS
+50 IWYNVGSIDEKFGKS

-72 HLMFKGTKNYPSG
+72 HLMFKGTKKYPSG

-113 PSENLEKIV
+113 PTEHLEKIV
-122 ELEADRMTNLTLTEE
+122 ELEADRMTNLTLTDE

-181 GWEHEIKRLS
+181 GWEHEIKALTID
-191 KNDVRKFYNNYYNP
+191 DVRKFYNDYYNP
-205 KNAILIF
+205 KNAILIL
-212 SGDVSLEKA
+212 SGDVSLKKA
-221 KKYSEKYFGK
+221 KEFSKKYFGK
-231 IEVKNN
+231 IKVKNQIN
-237 ISDDR
+237 INR
-242 IQLNDPILRTNIQIN
+242 IKLNDPVLRTNIRIN

-272 KTNSYKDSIK
+272 KTSSYKESIK

-313 SSVGGYY
+313 SSIGGYY

-330 NFYAIPNENVK
+330 NFYAIPNENVE
-341 IPYLE
+341 ISNLE
-346 KQIYEIMKKSIADGI
+346 KQIYEIMKKSVVNGI
-361 TEERFNLQK
+361 TEDRFTLQK
-370 KKYEHE
+370 KKYEYE

-383 IFQPAQIIGEALS
+383 IFQPAQIVGEALS
-396 IGIELDEIES
+396 VGIALEEIER
-406 WNEILNEISVDDVK
+406 WDEFLNEITIDDVK
-420 NQLKKFIKNKNYVT
+420 NELKKFIKNNNYVT

>member
-1 MKLIFFCVILFFFN
+1 MKLIIFLLIFFSFT
-15 NNLESKLFDAKQFKL
+15 NLKSKLFDAKQFRL

-36 VVIENSR
+36 IVIENSR

-50 IWYNVGSIDEEYGKS
+50 IWYNVGSIDEEFGKS

-72 HLMFKGTKNYPSG
+72 HLMFKGTKRYPSG

-113 PSENLEKIV
+113 PSEHLENIV
-122 ELEADRMTNLTLTEE
+122 KLEADRMINLTLTDK

-181 GWEHEIKRLS
+181 GWEHEIKALTID
-191 KNDVRKFYNNYYNP
+191 DVRKFYNDYYNP

-212 SGDVSLEKA
+212 SGDVSLKKA
-221 KKYSEKYFGK
+221 KEYSEKYFGK
-231 IEVKNN
+231 IKVKKQRN
-237 ISDDR
+237 INR
-242 IQLNDPILRTNIQIN
+242 IKLNDPVLRTNIRIN

-272 KTNSYKDSIK
+272 KTNSYKESIK

-313 SSVGGYY
+313 SSIGGYY
-320 QGMSRDKATV
+320 QGMSRDKATI
-330 NFYAIPNENVK
+330 NFYAIPNENVE
-341 IPYLE
+341 ISNLE
-346 KQIYEIMKKSIADGI
+346 KQIYEIMKKSVEDGI
-361 TEERFNLQK
+361 TDDRFILEK
-370 KKYEHE
+370 KKYEHG

-383 IFQPAQIIGEALS
+383 IFQPAQIVGEALS
-396 IGIELDEIES
+396 IGITLEEIER
-406 WNEILNEISVDDVK
+406 WDEFLNEVTIDDVK
-420 NQLKKFIKNKNYVT
+420 NELKKFINNKNYVT

>member
-1 MKLIFFCVILFFFN
+1 MKLIFFFVILFSF

-30 KNGLQV
+30 ENGLQV
-36 VVIENSR
+36 IVIENSR

-50 IWYNVGSIDEEYGKS
+50 IWYNVGSIDEKFGKS

-72 HLMFKGTKNYPSG
+72 HLMFKGTKKYPSG

-113 PSENLEKIV
+113 PTEHLEKIV
-122 ELEADRMTNLTLTEE
+122 ELEADRMTNLTLTDE

-181 GWEHEIKRLS
+181 GWEHEIKALTID
-191 KNDVRKFYNNYYNP
+191 DVRKFYNDYYNP

-212 SGDVSLEKA
+212 SGDVSLDKA
-221 KKYSEKYFGK
+221 KEYSEKYFGK
-231 IEVKNN
+231 IKVKNQIN
-237 ISDDR
+237 INR
-242 IQLNDPILRTNIQIN
+242 IKLNDPVLRTNIRIN

-272 KTNSYKDSIK
+272 KTSSYKESIK

-313 SSVGGYY
+313 SSIGGYY

-330 NFYAIPNENVK
+330 NFYAIPNENVE
-341 IPYLE
+341 ISNLE
-346 KQIYEIMKKSIADGI
+346 KQIYEIMKKSVVNGI
-361 TEERFNLQK
+361 TEDRFALQK
-370 KKYEHE
+370 KKYEYE

-383 IFQPAQIIGEALS
+383 IFQPAQIVGEALS
-396 IGIELDEIES
+396 IGIALEEIES
-406 WNEILNEISVDDVK
+406 WDEFLNEITIDDVK
-420 NQLKKFIKNKNYVT
+420 NELKKFIKNNNYVT

>member
-1 MKLIFFCVILFFFN
+1 MKLIFFFLIFFSFTS
-15 NNLESKLFDAKQFKL
+15 LKSKLFDAKQFKL

-36 VVIENSR
+36 IVIENSR

-50 IWYNVGSIDEEYGKS
+50 IWYNVGSIDEKFGKS

-72 HLMFKGTKNYPSG
+72 HLMFKGTKKYPSG
-85 YYSKYISKNGG
+85 FYSKYISKNGG

-113 PSENLEKIV
+113 PTEHLEKIV
-122 ELEADRMTNLTLTEE
+122 ELEADRMTNLTLTDQ

-181 GWEHEIKRLS
+181 GWEHEIKALTID
-191 KNDVRKFYNNYYNP
+191 DVRKFYNDYYNP

-212 SGDVSLEKA
+212 SGDVSLKKA
-221 KKYSEKYFGK
+221 KEYSEKYFGK
-231 IEVKNN
+231 IKVKNQIN
-237 ISDDR
+237 INR
-242 IQLNDPILRTNIQIN
+242 VKLNDPVLRTNIRIN

-272 KTNSYKDSIK
+272 KTSSYKESIK

-313 SSVGGYY
+313 SSIGGYY

-330 NFYAIPNENVK
+330 NFYAIPNENVE
-341 IPYLE
+341 ISNLE
-346 KQIYEIMKKSIADGI
+346 KQIYEIMKKSVVNGI
-361 TEERFNLQK
+361 TEDRFILQK

-383 IFQPAQIIGEALS
+383 IFQPAQIVGEALS
-396 IGIELDEIES
+396 IGIALEEIES
-406 WNEILNEISVDDVK
+406 WDEFLNEITIDDVK
-420 NQLKKFIKNKNYVT
+420 NELKKFIKNNNYVT

>member
-1 MKLIFFCVILFFFN
+1 MKLIIFFFIFFSFTSSK
-15 NNLESKLFDAKQFKL
+15 SKLFDAKQFKL
-30 KNGLQV
+30 ENGLQV
-36 VVIENSR
+36 IVIENSR

-50 IWYNVGSIDEEYGKS
+50 IWYNVGSIDEKFGKS

-72 HLMFKGTKNYPSG
+72 HLMFKGTKKYPSG

-113 PSENLEKIV
+113 PTEHLEKIV
-122 ELEADRMTNLTLTEE
+122 ELEADRMTNLTLTDE

-181 GWEHEIKRLS
+181 GWEHEIKALTID
-191 KNDVRKFYNNYYNP
+191 DVRKFYNDYYNP

-212 SGDVSLEKA
+212 SGDVSLKKA
-221 KKYSEKYFGK
+221 KEYSEKYFGK
-231 IEVKNN
+231 IKVKNQIN
-237 ISDDR
+237 INR
-242 IQLNDPILRTNIQIN
+242 IKLNDPVLRTNIRIN

-272 KTNSYKDSIK
+272 KTSSYKESIK

-313 SSVGGYY
+313 SSIGGYY

-330 NFYAIPNENVK
+330 NFYAIPNENVE
-341 IPYLE
+341 ISNLE
-346 KQIYEIMKKSIADGI
+346 KQIYEIMKKSVVNGI
-361 TEERFNLQK
+361 TEDRFTLQK

-383 IFQPAQIIGEALS
+383 IFQPAQIVGEALS
-396 IGIELDEIES
+396 IGIALEEIES
-406 WNEILNEISVDDVK
+406 WDEFLNEITIDDVK
-420 NQLKKFIKNKNYVT
+420 NELKKFIKNNNYVT